1 MAYKRI
7 ELTKPY
13 FYPDDSLWR
22 KTTPGL
28 ARESDYYPG
37 GRYYDSQTDYAWR
50 DPNYAYLDSIGYAP
64 QYDARGRVIYSDG
77 RVDDGGENPYHIWS
91 GYSSGGSSGGYSGA
105 YGSYLLSYQSLL
117 DEARRKAEEAQ
128 RTRTDAAVAEIAAQQ
143 DAINQAAAQAAKQAY
158 INREKSLNQLPQIN
172 SYLGVS
178 GGGSESALLGLNT
191 SYENIRNDII
201 RDRDN
206 QIQENIRQ
214 QNQIKAAGD
223 AALAD
228 IQNAYAMKNLELLQE
243 QAALEQQYKQ
253 MLEQYQLQMDMW
265 KQQYQLQMDLW
276 KQQYDIQR
284 QDKLADILSE
294 REWQE
299 KQMQAEQAYQMAL
312 ARLKNSQSESD
323 SELTKKQLADLYL
336 SGYNATG
343 DEAYLDAYN
352 QLLGL
357 PSEASTSG
365 TPDISFLK
373 LLVLD
378 RWYATLSPEEFKKK
392 VQDAIA
398 SNNLTRAE
406 YEEWQKR

>member
-13 FYPDDSLWR
+13 FYPEDSLWR

-37 GRYYDSQTDYAWR
+37 GRYYDSKTDYAWR
-50 DPNYAYLDSIGYAP
+50 DPNYDYLDSIGYAP
-64 QYDARGRVIYSDG
+64 QYDDRGRVIYSDG

-312 ARLKNSQSESD
+312 AGLKNSQSESD